1 MDVEK
6 ITNLKF
12 IDYFEKE
19 FRKLDEVYEEHN
31 NLVYLI
37 EKKTKTKINN
47 LEAHNIGSVV
57 FNLEHGLHQY
67 ADTLVYK
74 FVDLINS
81 FISSINSRSFSGAIV
96 VSRALYEHFAMF
108 ALKTLEHK
116 KYLNEKNYL
125 KLSRELA
132 YWGVSSHDSEIAVKY
147 KRTHIMDA
155 IRYLNEYF
163 RSDLEQNPNLGEN
176 FYEDLYNQLSNS
188 THPASNSLL
197 MYAKKI
203 DEKWNSSGY
212 KAEMI
217 YSFDVDNQYL
227 YNIGYIFNL
236 ISNYLVSDLFPKY
249 IDKVLKNFDEN
260 RDYIVKFFTLNPN
273 HAKEILDLTINKEK
287 IDKKREEMGL
297 QDIDKLRFENIN
309 KKKV

>member
-1 MDVEK
+1 
-6 ITNLKF
+6 
-12 IDYFEKE
+12 
-19 FRKLDEVYEEHN
+19 
-31 NLVYLI
+31 
-37 EKKTKTKINN
+37 
-47 LEAHNIGSVV
+47 
-57 FNLEHGLHQY
+57 
-67 ADTLVYK
+67 
-74 FVDLINS
+74 
-81 FISSINSRSFSGAIV
+81 
-96 VSRALYEHFAMF
+96 
-108 ALKTLEHK
+108 
-116 KYLNEKNYL
+116 
-125 KLSRELA
+125 
-132 YWGVSSHDSEIAVKY
+132 
-147 KRTHIMDA
+147 
-155 IRYLNEYF
+155 
-163 RSDLEQNPNLGEN
+163 
-176 FYEDLYNQLSNS
+176 
-188 THPASNSLL
+188 